1 MMVLGSLLIL
11 TTLAVEFAYN
21 THVAYEIAS
30 SERERLQSYYLARSG
45 MNLIRLELK
54 VENQLRAQ
62 YGELLQS
69 LSGSGVTS
77 DPLCKQLPLSTGLL
91 KGVTSGSLLGDA
103 EEDSDKGDEEAGGE
117 DKKGEEAPE
126 EPVPETE
133 GFFTFRG
140 DFEVSCDSEERK
152 INLNVFRNFPPLSA
166 ETVAPVVPMTP
177 SLPGATPSAPAV
189 SAATAT
195 QMYEDTKNVLFA
207 LMSQKDFEPIFQGKP
222 DEIRKVVNNIAD
234 WADRDDQVNEA
245 GGMAGGSE
253 DSEYSGE
260 AYTYKVKNG
269 KYASVAELLLV
280 AGVGDDLY
288 RKLEPQVTVYGE
300 QQKIALCQ
308 SSDEMVKAFVQG
320 FLQGSAGGLIVIS
333 ADDEEKWTAIIEAV
347 RGACSQPS
355 PTPAIVAQAIGQVIG
370 LANVTPM
377 TRQITTKN
385 RFYRIESTGS
395 VGETRVKL
403 TSVLDTN
410 GPASKWKSLYF
421 RVE

>member
-54 VENQLRAQ
+54 VENQLRSQ

-69 LSGSGVTS
+69 ISGSGVTS

-91 KGVTSGSLLGDA
+91 KGVTSGALLGG
-103 EEDSDKGDEEAGGE
+103 EEGGE
-117 DKKGEEAPE
+117 EESGEEGEPEKKEEEVPE
-126 EPVPETE
+126 ESVPEQE

-152 INLNVFRNFPPLSA
+152 INLNVFRNFPPLTA
-166 ETVAPVVPMTP
+166 DTTAPVLPVTATP
-177 SLPGATPSAPAV
+177 PGAAPSAPAV
-189 SAATAT
+189 SAASAT

-207 LMSQKDFEPIFQGKP
+207 LMSQKDFEPIFEGKP
-222 DEIRKVVNNIAD
+222 DEIRKVVNHIAD

-245 GGMAGGSE
+245 GGMAGGPEES
-253 DSEYSGE
+253 DYSGE
-260 AYTYKVKNG
+260 AYHYKVKNG

-320 FLQGSAGGLIVIS
+320 FLQGTAGGLIVIS
-333 ADDEEKWTAIIEAV
+333 PDDEEKWTAIIESV

-355 PTPAIVAQAIGQVIG
+355 PTPAAVAQSIGQVIG

-395 VGETRVKL
+395 VGETHVKM

-410 GPASKWKSLYF
+410 GPASKWKTLYF